1 MAAKKKRKVAEPE
14 VDRYLARDSRGLQF
28 PMTQAQW
35 DSLTAETKSAALQAL
50 SKQKTAEGEDL
61 SVTDYILPSD
71 YAKSFSG
78 ADKLEVYV
86 PPSQTSGEFVAPES
100 GHTYG
105 GAMWWIRRENRKR
118 AAQGLRPLMPA
129 EEYDR
134 QHAKAAADQ
143 ARQLKALSSSLLQD
157 PPVKTVG
164 LGKEG
169 EEGGLDPVDEEVVNE
184 PVAESEQPP
193 AITTAPTTINPPM
206 TVATAE
212 GNRIPLDPP
221 SPLAPP
227 PPEPPRPVAQVVPQ
241 ATRTPQQTIQ
251 PAKGDPVP
259 SVFADVPKTTTIEEP
274 SPTED
279 EPASDEELKK
289 IQEKLDEKDVF
300 DQLQQALQPVE
311 EEEPRAELIA
321 AATGAPQRGA
331 LSARDPEALPEP
343 TDDPDLLVE
352 LAEGP
357 EDPPMVEA
365 EAVDEPPVAQPPT
378 LPEEPPVDVSDI
390 KLVDQEDLDDVS
402 SRTEIPLNEVTAFYN
417 NFFSRGTFGDDPIMR
432 ELQLK
437 FLMEYLNARGK
448 GLPDTRAEKR
458 AVGTAALNEYMRN
471 FHDRIVDEAGRIR
484 AGGDGEDE

>member
-1 MAAKKKRKVAEPE
+1 MAAKIKRKVAEPE
-14 VDRYLARDSRGLQF
+14 VDRYLARDLRGLQF

-35 DSLTAETKSAALQAL
+35 DSLTPETKSAALQAL

-61 SVTDYILPSD
+61 SLTDYILPSD

-78 ADKLEVYV
+78 ADKLEVYI

-100 GHTYG
+100 GHTYAG
-105 GAMWWIRRENRKR
+105 SMWWIRRENRKR

-134 QHAKAAADQ
+134 QNAKAAAEQ
-143 ARQLKALSSSLLQD
+143 AKQLKALSSSLLQD
-157 PPVKTVG
+157 PPLKTVA

-193 AITTAPTTINPPM
+193 AITTAPTTFNPPM
-206 TVATAE
+206 TVATAD

-221 SPLAPP
+221 SPLAPSP
-227 PPEPPRPVAQVVPQ
+227 TGPPRPVAQVVPR
-241 ATRTPQQTIQ
+241 AERTPQQTIQ
-251 PAKGDPVP
+251 PAIGDPV
-259 SVFADVPKTTTIEEP
+259 SGVFVDVPETTTIEEP

-365 EAVDEPPVAQPPT
+365 EAVDELPVAQPPT

-437 FLMEYLNARGK
+437 FLMEYLNARG
-448 GLPDTRAEKR
+448 GLPDTRAEKLE
-458 AVGTAALNEYMRN
+458 VGTAALNEYLRN

-484 AGGDGEDE
+484 AGRGGEDE